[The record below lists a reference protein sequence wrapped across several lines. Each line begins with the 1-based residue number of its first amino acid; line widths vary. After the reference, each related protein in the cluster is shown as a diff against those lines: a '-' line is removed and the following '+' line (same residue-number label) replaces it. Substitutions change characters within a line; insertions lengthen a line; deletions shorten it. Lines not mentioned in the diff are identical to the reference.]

1 MMGAYLFKVLIFQAA
16 FALVYWLFLR
26 QHTFF
31 RLNRTY
37 LLLACTIPFAMPLLN
52 LSFSDLPAV
61 VPESVAEIYV
71 NTSDTTHSFWQKV
84 NEETA
89 TSAGSASTILLTIYL
104 LGITIMGSRFAIN
117 LFKINKLKYDD
128 KKVKTHLGARVFR
141 ISGVQSFSFFS
152 NIYIPDSLWETAK
165 VNEVMTHE
173 IQHVRLGH
181 SYDRLLIDLIIA
193 LLWINPFIYLFK
205 KWLIEVHEFE
215 ADAGVLEASTDKFEY
230 QLALLQSMQ
239 APQQSELVSFFNF
252 SIIKR
257 RIKMMNQKK
266 SSQWAK
272 FRTLSVVPA
281 LLIIS
286 ILMSYKPALQQD
298 DFNIRSFNDL
308 YYFLEQDGAD
318 NTPSIFPVKIEKD
331 VKVRVSS
338 EYGMRKDPFNGNK
351 KWHMGMDIAAPKGT
365 PVIATADGVIELVD
379 NQPNGYGKH
388 VVIKHDETTR
398 TKYAQMD
405 AYVVKVGETVS
416 KGEVIGYVGSSGR
429 STNPHLH
436 YEVQIGDRKVNP
448 ADYIS
453 DYKESK

>member
-1 MMGAYLFKVLIFQAA
+1 MITVYLFKVFIFQAA

-31 RLNRTY
+31 RLNRIY
-37 LLLACTIPFAMPLLN
+37 LLLACTVPFALPMLN
-52 LSFSDLPAV
+52 LPFSDLPAA

-71 NTSDTTHSFWQKV
+71 STSDTTHTFWQKV
-84 NEETA
+84 NKEA
-89 TSAGSASTILLTIYL
+89 TTSTGSTSTVLMVVYL
-104 LGITIMGSRFAIN
+104 LGTIIMGGRFAFN
-117 LFKINKLKYDD
+117 LFKINKLKYDN
-128 KKVKTHLGARVFR
+128 KKVKTHLGAQIFR
-141 ISGVQSFSFFS
+141 ISGVQSFSFFD
-152 NIYIPDSLWETAK
+152 NIYIPESLWGTAK
-165 VNEVMTHE
+165 VNEIMTHE
-173 IQHVRLGH
+173 IQHVRMGH

-215 ADAGVLEASTDKFEY
+215 ADAGVLEASADKLQY
-230 QLALLQSMQ
+230 QLTLLQSIQ
-239 APQQSELVSFFNF
+239 SPPQSELVSFFNF

-257 RIKMMNQKK
+257 RIKMMNQKQ
-266 SSQWAK
+266 SSNWAK
-272 FRTLSVVPA
+272 FRALTLVPA
-281 LLIIS
+281 ILLIS
-286 ILMSYKPALQQD
+286 ILMSYKPAIQQE

-308 YYFLEQDGAD
+308 YYFIEQDGTD
-318 NTPSIFPVKIEKD
+318 NTPSIFPVKIEED

-338 EYGMRKDPFNGNK
+338 EYGMRKDPFDGNK
-351 KWHMGMDIAAPKGT
+351 KMHTGMDIAAPKGT
-365 PVIATADGVIELVD
+365 PIIATANGVIELID

-398 TKYAQMD
+398 TKYAQMES
-405 AYVVKVGETVS
+405 YVVKVGETVR

-436 YEVQIGDRKVNP
+436 YEVQIDNRKVNP

-453 DYKESK
+453 DYKVSK